1 MGGLRR
7 VRGDGRFHLHR
18 TLQAPNIPQLK
29 AYIEAQGSLLSLK
42 VMGFKSSSSLNT
54 AKRGIIR
61 TFSAASRR
69 RLMRFMARLK
79 VRKIRA
85 TFITLT
91 FTEMVTHEQAK
102 TVFKRFSMRLRRAYP
117 QASVVWRLEY
127 QPKRG
132 AIHYHL
138 LCFRLP
144 FWEQKKLQETWEEC
158 TCEDRSIVDIRL
170 VHGAR
175 SVMGYVSKYIAKID
189 NEAPAS
195 LDDGSYQHEGR
206 GPALSRFWGYI
217 NKELLPLGQKLSG
230 VLLDRA
236 TIKSLSSFMWALI
249 GSDNPYN
256 SVSAH
261 LFADNAT
268 WLCERAIE
276 EGGLFSDEYGWSLC
290 ITNQHYDD
298 MEFIATHLS
307 PEPHS
312 GGRSGLPH
320 DHARARH
327 ESEANPCISGW
338 VQKSS
343 RTEVQERRFPYF
355 DEHGIVVSS

>member
-1 MGGLRR
+1 M
-7 VRGDGRFHLHR
+7 
-18 TLQAPNIPQLK
+18 K
-29 AYIEAQGSLLSLK
+29 AHIEAQGSLLSLK
-42 VMGFKSSSSLNT
+42 VVGFKSQPNINQ
-54 AKRGIIR
+54 AKRGVIR
-61 TFSAASRR
+61 VFSRASRR

-79 VRKIRA
+79 TRKIRA

-91 FTEMVTHEQAK
+91 FTEMVTNERAK
-102 TVFKRFSMRLRRAYP
+102 MVFKRFTMRLRRAF
-117 QASVVWRLEY
+117 AETSAVWRMEY

-132 AIHYHL
+132 AIHFHL
-138 LCFRLP
+138 ICFSLP
-144 FWEQKKLQETWEEC
+144 FWKQSDLQKTWEAC
-158 TCEDRSIVDIRL
+158 TGELRSIVDIRL

-175 SVMGYVSKYIAKID
+175 SVMAYVSKYIAKID

-195 LDDGSYQHEGR
+195 LDDGSYQHEARDEMAG
-206 GPALSRFWGYI
+206 RFWGWI
-217 NKELLPLGQKLSG
+217 NKTLLPLGQKITG
-230 VLLDRA
+230 VLLESA
-236 TIKSLSSFMWALI
+236 TIRSLSSFMWALI

-276 EGGLFSDEYGWSLC
+276 EGGLYSDEYGWSLC
-290 ITNQHYDD
+290 ITNKHYDD
-298 MEFIATHLS
+298 MEFIATHIS